1 VSTTTAKRAGAKARE
16 LTLVQAVNDALR
28 TIMREDPSV
37 LVMGEDV
44 GPKGGVFLAT
54 EGLTEEFGEERCFD
68 TPLSEDGIVGCGVGL
83 ALNGMKPVCEIQFQD
98 FIFPAFDQIVSE
110 AAKMRYR
117 SGGQYTV
124 PMVIRTPY
132 GGGIRGGLYHSQSG
146 EAYFCHTPG
155 LKVVVPSTPRD
166 AKGLLIASILDPD
179 PVIFLEPKALYR
191 SFREEVPEGLYTE
204 PLSTTREVRP
214 GDAAVVFCY
223 GAMVP
228 VCKQAA
234 DRVSEARGVEVRVV
248 DLRTLLPLDE
258 DAVLDAA
265 RDSGRVVVVH
275 EAPRFCGFGGEIS
288 ALIAE
293 HAVERMEAPV
303 VRVTGFDTPFPN
315 TLEHYYLPDARRVV
329 DAIEKVL
336 DF

>member
-1 VSTTTAKRAGAKARE
+1 MTE
-16 LTLVQAVNDALR
+16 LTLVQAVNDALKNK
-28 TIMREDPSV
+28 MREDETV
-37 LVMGEDV
+37 IVFGEDV

-54 EGLTEEFGEERCFD
+54 EGLTKEFGEERCFD
-68 TPLSEDGIVGCGVGL
+68 TPLSEDGIVGVGVGL
-83 ALNGMKPVCEIQFQD
+83 ALNGMRPVAEIQFQD
-98 FIFPAFDQIVSE
+98 FIYPAFDQIVSE

-146 EAYFCHTPG
+146 EAYFSHTPG
-155 LKVVVPSTPRD
+155 LKVVVPSSPYD
-166 AKGLLIASILDPD
+166 AKGLLISSIEDPD

-191 SFREEVPEGLYTE
+191 AFREDVPDGVYRV
-204 PLSTTREVRP
+204 PLSSTATVRH
-214 GDAAVVFCY
+214 GSDAVVFCY

-228 VCKQAA
+228 VSREAA
-234 DRVSEARGVEVRVV
+234 NRIADQRGQEVRVV
-248 DLRTLLPLDE
+248 DLRTLQPLDE
-258 DAVLDAA
+258 ETVLEHA
-265 RDSGRVVVVH
+265 RECGRVVVVH
-275 EAPRFCGFGGEIS
+275 EASRFCGYGAELS

-293 HAVERMEAPV
+293 HAIEYVEAPI